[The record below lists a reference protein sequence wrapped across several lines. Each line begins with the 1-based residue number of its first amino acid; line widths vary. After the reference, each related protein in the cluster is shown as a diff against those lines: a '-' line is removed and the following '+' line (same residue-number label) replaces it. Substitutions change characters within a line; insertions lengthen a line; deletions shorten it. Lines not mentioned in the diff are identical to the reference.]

1 MREELV
7 RFDGSPVFES
17 DIREDNL
24 QNLYWRAKEEGLI
37 AVPNLENKHL
47 RNIALMLMG
56 FGYQKSGL
64 PDRMKVLWLTALRME
79 WERRIP
85 TFGWALEDGILV
97 NTNTRKKMVKR

>member
-1 MREELV
+1 MKEELV
-7 RFDGSPVFES
+7 RFDGSPVHES

-37 AVPNLENKHL
+37 AVPKLENSHL

-56 FGYQKSGL
+56 FGYRESSL
-64 PDRMKVLWLTALRME
+64 PDRMKILWLTALRME